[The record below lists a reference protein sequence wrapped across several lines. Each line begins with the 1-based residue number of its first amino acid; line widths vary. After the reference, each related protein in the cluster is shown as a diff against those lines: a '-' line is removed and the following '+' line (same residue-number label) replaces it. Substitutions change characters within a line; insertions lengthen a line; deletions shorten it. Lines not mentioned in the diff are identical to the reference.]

1 LQSNE
6 INVPENANLRLSAGW
21 AVKLINL
28 TICFFA
34 HTLTIAYQYHI

>member
-1 LQSNE
+1 LQSNQ
-6 INVPENANLRLSAGW
+6 INAPENANLRWPAEW

-34 HTLTIAYQYHI
+34 HTLTIANQ